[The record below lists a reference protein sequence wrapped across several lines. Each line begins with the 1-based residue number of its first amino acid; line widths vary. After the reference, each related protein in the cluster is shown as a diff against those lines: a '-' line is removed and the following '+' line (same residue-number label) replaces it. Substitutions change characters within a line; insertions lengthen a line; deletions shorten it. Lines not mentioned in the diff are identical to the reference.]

1 MAAPRACNAQVIAG
15 GPGVVFP
22 SQLFGQWKTVIS
34 DAETGAESA
43 SALLNPASYSGI
55 TRPLIVGEGS
65 VIRLILQYSL
75 FVLTPASPAIRVYGA
90 DQVPNATTGAYPTT
104 STSYP
109 TGTIFWRLDAS
120 SFTAAS
126 SSFTV
131 DLTNDQ
137 YDNAENKF
145 TVPMTNAGMPL
156 RGAKSVLVL
165 LASSGVGDGLG
176 MPIHAEIF

>member
-43 SALLNPASYSGI
+43 SSLLNPASYSGI

-75 FVLTPASPAIRVYGA
+75 FVLTPASPAIRVYGC
-90 DQVPNATTGAYPTT
+90 DQIPNASGT
-104 STSYP
+104 YP
-109 TGTIFWRLDAS
+109 TGSIFWRLDAS
-120 SFTAAS
+120 GFTAAS

-137 YDNAENKF
+137 YDNAESKF